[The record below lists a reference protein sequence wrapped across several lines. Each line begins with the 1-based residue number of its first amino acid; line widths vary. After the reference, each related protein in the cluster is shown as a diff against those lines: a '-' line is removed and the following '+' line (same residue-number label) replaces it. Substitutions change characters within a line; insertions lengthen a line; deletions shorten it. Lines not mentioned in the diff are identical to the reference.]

1 MKIENM
7 EETRVSQLEDVIR
20 GTLLSE
26 GAALVGF
33 ADISVVPAEA
43 RDYMDS
49 AVWIGVTLD
58 PNIVREL
65 HNGPSK
71 LYEVEYRFKNA
82 LIDRLSRLTAVIL
95 RQNGFQA
102 FPKIASDERVDWE
115 NLSTPLPHK
124 TVGTMAGMGWIGKC
138 GLLVNEEYGSAIRM
152 GVVLTD
158 AFFEG
163 DVPIGTSYCGD
174 CEECVTHCPAGAPKG
189 LDWNK
194 RMDRDEFYDA
204 HACQEQL
211 KEYIAKRG
219 HSAQIC
225 GICIAACPWTKK
237 YVKRVSGG
245 K

>member
-1 MKIENM
+1 MQ
-7 EETRVSQLEDVIR
+7 VSELEDVIR
-20 GTLLSE
+20 ATLLSE

-33 ADISVVPAEA
+33 ADISELPPGDRE
-43 RDYMDS
+43 YMDN
-49 AVWIGVTLD
+49 AVWIGVALD

-102 FPKIASDERVDWE
+102 FPRIATDERVDWDT
-115 NLSTPLPHK
+115 LSTPLPHK
-124 TVGTMAGMGWIGKC
+124 TVGTRAGVGWIGKC
-138 GLLVNEEYGSAIRM
+138 GLLVTREFGSALRM

-163 DVPIGTSYCGD
+163 DVPVGTSYCGD
-174 CEECVTHCPAGAPKG
+174 CDECVRLCPAGAPKG

-194 RMDRDEFYDA
+194 RMERDEFYDA
-204 HACQEQL
+204 HACQQQL
-211 KEYIAKRG
+211 KRFNAERG

-225 GICIAACPWTKK
+225 GICIAACPWTKE
-237 YVKRVSGG
+237 YLKRTDRT